1 MAKKSD
7 NTVVN
12 ILRSEVTFWLTIIS
26 LVVGVV
32 LAFSR
37 VDARVMANEKQIRS
51 NQQILEQID
60 KKVDDMLIKQAE
72 IQKDINYI
80 IERDN
85 H

>member
-60 KKVDDMLIKQAE
+60 KKVDDMLIKQTE